1 MSKWGQPYQPTA
13 NMDRRM
19 FDIETKELV
28 QELKKA
34 GFSTHSQLSR
44 VSGVTWEAAKRIY
57 CNKQVRLSGKSL
69 QAIKGALETGNPHT
83 PVVLSFNAALQIVE
97 GNLVN

>member
-44 VSGVTWEAAKRIY
+44 VSGVPWEAAKRIY
-57 CNKQVRLSGKSL
+57 
-69 QAIKGALETGNPHT
+69 
-83 PVVLSFNAALQIVE
+83 
-97 GNLVN
+97 